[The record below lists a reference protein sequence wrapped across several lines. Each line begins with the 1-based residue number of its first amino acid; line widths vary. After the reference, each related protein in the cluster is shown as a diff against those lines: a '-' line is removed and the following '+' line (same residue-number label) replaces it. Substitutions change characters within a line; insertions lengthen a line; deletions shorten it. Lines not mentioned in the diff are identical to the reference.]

1 MTIWGKTFI
10 NVCGHRGNEFKCK
23 ENFWDKW
30 QLKKNTH
37 SNVSIK
43 NGQRLWTKISQ
54 KKKYEYK

>member
-1 MTIWGKTFI
+1 MYADIGAMNLNVKKILRSVTI
-10 NVCGHRGNEFKCK
+10 
-23 ENFWDKW
+23 
-30 QLKKNTH
+30 KKNTH